1 MKLLKKTL
9 DYMESDEGKLISP
22 YEESDNEIEENAE
35 ASSSRT
41 DLEKNSI
48 GEQDSEIK
56 ETEDIKEAESSA
68 ANSESTSVDD
78 SSFNSRIGVILGTVV
93 IIAVL
98 AIVASICFLKK
109 RKEASTTDFT
119 KNNGG

>member
-1 MKLLKKTL
+1 
-9 DYMESDEGKLISP
+9 MESDEGKLISP